1 MVKELN
7 DIEDSMTFSTDEVNI
22 YEQEF
27 NSISSS
33 VDYYQIENSDIC
45 EDIQNPI
52 DAMALNDVEIL
63 NKIQTKSF
71 RSEFDKIQKW
81 KKHCK

>member
-1 MVKELN
+1 MVKESN
-7 DIEDSMTFSTDEVNI
+7 DIEDSMTFSTDQDNI
-22 YEQEF
+22 YQKEF
-27 NSISSS
+27 NLISSS
-33 VDYYQIENSDIC
+33 VDDYQIENPETC

-63 NKIQTKSF
+63 NKIETNSF
-71 RSEFDKIQKW
+71 RNESDKIQKW